1 MRIIKKVFLYFILL
15 EDIIKGILRDCQE
28 NDFKKLFETLNKYSL
43 WKEFQY
49 IGVLCINELC
59 ERILRGNNGYI
70 DSLIDILKYPIISSV
85 VIYSSKIIDCYERII
100 NSLYIIIIIEMV
112 IKKMNF

>member
-1 MRIIKKVFLYFILL
+1 MKKVFLYFILL

-43 WKEFQY
+43 WKDFQY

-85 VIYSSKIIDCYERII
+85 VIYSSKIIEKYKEIT
-100 NSLYIIIIIEMV
+100 NSLYIIIIIIEMV